1 MRLEFLGL
9 LMLVPAPTW
18 AYVDPGAGS
27 YLIQMLLAGI
37 LGSLFA
43 FKNYWTLLWQRL
55 RDKFRKH

>member
-1 MRLEFLGL
+1 
-9 LMLVPAPTW
+9 MLVPAPTW